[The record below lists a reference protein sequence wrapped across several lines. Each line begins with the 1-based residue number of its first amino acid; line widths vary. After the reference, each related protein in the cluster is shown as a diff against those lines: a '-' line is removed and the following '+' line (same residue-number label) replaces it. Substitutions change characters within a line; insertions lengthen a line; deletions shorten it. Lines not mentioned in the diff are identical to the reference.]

1 MCSIKFAVARGK
13 EGVIDFT
20 SGPELKVAKGKKG
33 HLLVVSKGTEETYYY
48 EDSRAEEGRMRK
60 GDRREDL

>member
-1 MCSIKFAVARGK
+1 MCSIKFAVAQGK

-33 HLLVVSKGTEETYYY
+33 HLLVVSQETGEEETYYY
-48 EDSRAEEGRMRK
+48 EDSRA
-60 GDRREDL
+60 